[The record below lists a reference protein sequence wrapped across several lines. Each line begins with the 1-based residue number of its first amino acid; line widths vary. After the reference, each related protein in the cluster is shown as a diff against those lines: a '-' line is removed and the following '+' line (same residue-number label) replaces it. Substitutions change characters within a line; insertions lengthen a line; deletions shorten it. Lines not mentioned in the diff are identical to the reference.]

1 MHRVSTTRVA
11 VLPQFDTIG
20 GRALV
25 FRRTVVAIL
34 ALRALESDSD
44 THLEASSTSTF
55 KKSLLDCITGAERL
69 SIPTP

>member
-44 THLEASSTSTF
+44 THLEASSTVALQKVT
-55 KKSLLDCITGAERL
+55 L
-69 SIPTP
+69 